1 MTQLLLKLLH
11 CSNFWIRAQMSPTL
25 LLGKFATV
33 LLGQD
38 VNLHLEERSFC
49 FVLLLLLLLVSAW

>member
-1 MTQLLLKLLH
+1 
-11 CSNFWIRAQMSPTL
+11 
-25 LLGKFATV
+25 
-33 LLGQD
+33 